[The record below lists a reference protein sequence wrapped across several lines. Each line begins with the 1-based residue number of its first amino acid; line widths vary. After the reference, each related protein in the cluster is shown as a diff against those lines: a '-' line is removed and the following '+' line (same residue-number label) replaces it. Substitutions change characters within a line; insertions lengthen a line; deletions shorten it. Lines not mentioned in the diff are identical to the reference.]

1 MYGSESS
8 IDHSYGRENPRPL
21 STMGLQNKITEV
33 HNNPQNG
40 SDSNFNYNEGRI
52 CEFLESIRLNS
63 SAQVG
68 DQNLSGSRPSAE
80 NRYKFRK
87 LDARVGDQNLCG
99 SGPSIGNRYRLSN
112 LDTRVGDQN
121 LYGPGPHIGSMS
133 RRIDL
138 DTRVGAQILFGSGP
152 SIEFYGINDRYTRV
166 GGQNLDGPGPGIGN
180 LIPLDDLNLRARIKT
195 YVGPNLVL
203 QMIMLGS
210 VQDL

>member
-1 MYGSESS
+1 
-8 IDHSYGRENPRPL
+8 
-21 STMGLQNKITEV
+21 
-33 HNNPQNG
+33 
-40 SDSNFNYNEGRI
+40 
-52 CEFLESIRLNS
+52 
-63 SAQVG
+63 
-68 DQNLSGSRPSAE
+68 
-80 NRYKFRK
+80 
-87 LDARVGDQNLCG
+87 
-99 SGPSIGNRYRLSN
+99 
-112 LDTRVGDQN
+112 
-121 LYGPGPHIGSMS
+121 MS